1 MAGHSQFKNIMYRK
15 GAQDAKRA
23 REFTKLAREITVS
36 AKLGQ
41 PDPAMNP
48 RLRAAIAAARKASMP
63 KDNID
68 RAIKKA
74 TGGDGADDY
83 VEMRYEGYATGGV
96 AVIVEALTDNRN
108 RTASEVRSLFNKHGG
123 ALGETNSVSFMFD
136 RVGEIVYPAATATA
150 DAMFEAALEAGAEN
164 VESDGDAHTI
174 TTSVDD
180 FAAARDALEATFDSP
195 DRSGL
200 VWRPTTLSPVDADR
214 AESVLK
220 LIDALEDNDDVQ
232 KVFANFDISDEVM
245 ATLTAA

>member
-23 REFTKLAREITVS
+23 KEFTKLAREITVS

-83 VEMRYEGYATGGV
+83 AEMRYEGYATGGV

-123 ALGETNSVSFMFD
+123 SLGETNSVSFMFD
-136 RVGEIVYPAATATA
+136 RVGEIVYPAATASA
-150 DAMFEAALEAGAEN
+150 DAMFEAALEAGAAN

-180 FAAARDALEATFDSP
+180 FAAARDALETLFDSP

-200 VWRPTTLSPVDADR
+200 VWRPTTLSPLDADK

-232 KVFANFDISDEVM
+232 KVFANFDLSEEVL
-245 ATLTAA
+245 ASLTAA

>member
-23 REFTKLAREITVS
+23 KEFTKLAREITVS

-83 VEMRYEGYATGGV
+83 AEMRYEGYATGGV

-123 ALGETNSVSFMFD
+123 SLGETNSVSFMFD
-136 RVGEIVYPAATATA
+136 RVGEIVYPAAAASA

-164 VESDGDAHTI
+164 VESDGEAHTI

-180 FAAARDALEATFDSP
+180 FAAARDALETLFDSP

-200 VWRPTTLSPVDADR
+200 VWRPTTLSPLDADK

-232 KVFANFDISDEVM
+232 KVFANFDLSEEVL
-245 ATLTAA
+245 ASLTAA

>member
-23 REFTKLAREITVS
+23 KEFTKLAREITVS

-83 VEMRYEGYATGGV
+83 AEMRYEGYATGGV

-123 ALGETNSVSFMFD
+123 SLGETNSVSFMFD
-136 RVGEIVYPAATATA
+136 RVGEIVYPAATASA

-164 VESDGDAHTI
+164 VESDGEAHTI

-180 FAAARDALEATFDSP
+180 FAAARDALETLFDSP

-200 VWRPTTLSPVDADR
+200 VWRPTTLSPLDADK

-232 KVFANFDISDEVM
+232 KVFANFDLSEEVL
-245 ATLTAA
+245 ASLTAA